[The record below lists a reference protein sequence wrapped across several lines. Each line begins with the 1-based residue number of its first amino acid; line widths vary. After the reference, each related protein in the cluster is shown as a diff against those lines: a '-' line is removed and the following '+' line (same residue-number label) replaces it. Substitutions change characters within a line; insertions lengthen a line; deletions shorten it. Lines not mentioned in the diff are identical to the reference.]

1 MADKAKLIALFGES
15 GTGKDT
21 IQKWLVKELGLNGLV
36 SYTTRP
42 RRKNEIDGTDFVSL
56 MRFFLKT

>member
-36 SYTTRP
+36 
-42 RRKNEIDGTDFVSL
+42 
-56 MRFFLKT
+56 